1 MRLIPSEGRNTANY
15 WCTWRN
21 QRLFTP
27 NAFLHMRTFDKVA
40 ADRMQRDI
48 LSDEF
53 LFGKWGLLP
62 DYMQEVR
69 KDMYVLLDDGWDI
82 PYNGS
87 YSTFGSL
94 VLNEEKFP
102 YGGKTPAENLAILN
116 KKVLDLGYAGTA
128 LWVPMS
134 CVGES
139 KDNLFDHDAFR
150 EYWIER
156 AKWLHEAE
164 IAYIKVDWGFHKQ
177 DPEYRKILT
186 EVCREYAP
194 GMQVEHASV
203 DGFFRVPDRNPR
215 LEYEK
220 YKDFLKISD
229 AYRCYDV
236 RFDFNSVT
244 TLARAAAML
253 TLDCD
258 MEGDCKGYINVGE
271 EPIIAAA
278 LGCTMGVMSH
288 PLLRGSILSLVPDDF
303 KNGISHRI
311 TMKSEFHSF
320 DHYVRAL
327 RWQRLAPALS
337 FKKGETV
344 ASEKWL
350 EDSWT
355 YEKIPYAYSEN
366 EIVGKTLFQTSPQ
379 IVARGVA
386 LPEIVSIYKPYPRSN
401 SKQYEPFIAA
411 SKNRETG
418 VYTIATL
425 PRTIDGV
432 MNCTIPAVDVVAR
445 GLSADKCFGVFGEY
459 KSLTLEFDECIE
471 GKRLF
476 GGDIL
481 LDDQPDIT
489 DEEGVHIE
497 GNKLILDGSLLS
509 RIGLE
514 GAAYRDLAD
523 PGSVFQ
529 LV

>member
-1 MRLIPSEGRNTANY
+1 MKLIPSEGRNTANY
-15 WCTWRN
+15 WCSWRN

-27 NAFLHMRTFDKVA
+27 NAYLHMRANDRPA
-40 ADRMQRDI
+40 ADIVQREI

-53 LFGKWGLLP
+53 LFGKRGLLR
-62 DYMQEVR
+62 DHMQEVR

-94 VLNEEKFP
+94 VLNEERFP

-116 KKVLDLGYAGTA
+116 KKILDLGYAGTA

-134 CVGES
+134 CVGETKENPFD
-139 KDNLFDHDAFR
+139 KDTFR
-150 EYWIER
+150 EYWRER
-156 AKWLHEAE
+156 AKWLHEAG

-177 DPEYRKILT
+177 DAEYRKILT

-203 DGFFRVPDRNPR
+203 DGWFRCPDRNPR
-215 LEYEK
+215 VEYEK

-244 TLARAAAML
+244 TLARAQAML
-253 TLDCD
+253 SLDCD

-271 EPIIAAA
+271 EPYIAAA
-278 LGCTMGVMSH
+278 LGCTMGIMSH
-288 PLLRGSILSLVPDDF
+288 PMLRGSIISIVPDDF
-303 KNGISHRI
+303 KNGISHRA
-311 TMKSEFHSF
+311 TLKSEYHSF

-327 RWQRLAPALS
+327 RWQRLAPALP
-337 FKKGETV
+337 FVKGETT

-355 YEKIPYAYSEN
+355 YEKAPYPYCEN
-366 EIVGKTLFQTSPQ
+366 DLIGKTLFQTAPQ
-379 IVARGVA
+379 VVARGVA
-386 LPEIVSIYKPYPRSN
+386 LPEIVSPYKPYPRSN
-401 SKQYEPFIAA
+401 SKQYQPYIAA

-432 MNCTIPAVDVVAR
+432 MNCTVPAVDVVAR
-445 GLSADKCFGVFGEY
+445 GLSSDKCFGVFGEY
-459 KSLTLEFDECIE
+459 KSLTLEFDQNIE

-481 LDDQPDIT
+481 LDEQEELT
-489 DEEGVHIE
+489 NEEGVRIE
-497 GNKLILDGSLLS
+497 ENKLILDGALLS
-509 RIGLE
+509 RIGLA
-514 GAAYRDLAD
+514 GAAYHDLSD